1 VSSSTRLLVLGVV
14 RIFQP
19 VHGYD
24 VRRELLGWRANE
36 WANVAPGSIYNALK
50 TLTKDG
56 LIEVVG
62 TGAIGGRPERTSYRL
77 TPDGEKEFQALL
89 RETWWSVAEPVDP
102 LAPAIAFMWA
112 MRRDELVAALKHRVA
127 NVKGKMISDQYA
139 IEYYDDPYSKDQVR
153 EMIRLGTARV
163 GAEIAW
169 AEALIEK
176 LEQGEYTFADER
188 KPAEKAQHAAVH
200 DRKRAAARPDKKRRA
215 PGARRG
221 RG

>member
-50 TLTKDG
+50 SLTKDG

-62 TGAIGGRPERTSYRL
+62 TGAVGGRPERTSYQL
-77 TPDGEKEFQALL
+77 TADGEKEFQGLL
-89 RETWWSVAEPVDP
+89 RETWWGVSEPVDP

-112 MRRDELVAALKHRVA
+112 MRRDELIAALKHRVA
-127 NVKGKMISDQYA
+127 NIKGKMISDQYA

-176 LEQGEYTFADER
+176 LERGEYTFADER
-188 KPAEKAQHAAVH
+188 KPAEKAERAGYA
-200 DRKRAAARPDKKRRA
+200 DRKRAASPVKKRRGGGGRA
-215 PGARRG
+215 G